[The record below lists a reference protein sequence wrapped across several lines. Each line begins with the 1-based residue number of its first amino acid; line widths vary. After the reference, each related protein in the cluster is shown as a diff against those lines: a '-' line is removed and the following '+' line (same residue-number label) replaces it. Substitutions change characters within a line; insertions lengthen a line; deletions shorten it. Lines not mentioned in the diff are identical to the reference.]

1 MKRRIKAGYKEQFDE
16 WYYLVER
23 GGEELTFRYGILD
36 DEDKEVNIFKR
47 LVDAQRE
54 FDILTD
60 WQV

>member
-1 MKRRIKAGYKEQFDE
+1 MKRIKAGHKKQFDE

-23 GGEELTFRYGILD
+23 EGEGLTFKYAILD

-54 FDILTD
+54 FDVLTD